1 MKFTG
6 IELSN
11 NKETIRKN
19 GTEIAVTVEGSKPTP
34 TPTSNPTPTPGG
46 SSRPTPNPTPT
57 PTQVPNPTP
66 VPTQA
71 PNNNQGGNSGTNRPS
86 GNQGGS
92 TGTVQRPNTNNQTDV
107 EQNGSQ
113 EPTPVPTRILGRRAN
128 TVAQPQ

>member
-19 GTEIAVTVEGSKPTP
+19 GTEIAITVEGSK
-34 TPTSNPTPTPGG
+34 
-46 SSRPTPNPTPT
+46 PTPNPTPT

-71 PNNNQGGNSGTNRPS
+71 PNNNQGGNSGTNKPS